1 MLTVKWLNMKTQPT
15 ELAAEQY
22 VWIWNVSFYL
32 PKSFSLDKKHVLN
45 VKFAQS
51 PYRIENN
58 N

>member
-1 MLTVKWLNMKTQPT
+1 MKTQPT

-32 PKSFSLDKKHVLN
+32 LKSFSLDKKHVLN

-51 PYRIENN
+51 PYRIVNN